1 MELWGHMASA
11 CGLDIMDLYQQI
23 KMIMVH
29 LEIYVQMETKE
40 KIMAGLYMFVLG
52 TEIVIVW
59 QEYTMQ

>member
-1 MELWGHMASA
+1 MASA

-40 KIMAGLYMFVLG
+40 KIMAGLYMLVLG